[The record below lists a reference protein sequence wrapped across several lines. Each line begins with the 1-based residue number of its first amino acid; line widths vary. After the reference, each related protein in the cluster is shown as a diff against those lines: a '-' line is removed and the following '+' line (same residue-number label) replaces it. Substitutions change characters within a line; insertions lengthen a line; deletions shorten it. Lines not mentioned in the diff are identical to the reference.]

1 MNAFARSNLAVAMLR
16 LEEARHS
23 LSTLQHRPRK
33 TFEEVC
39 ELFKSI
45 GAIEW
50 SVREAQ
56 RLVEAA
62 TGIEDVAEKMESADT
77 LPAPDSETRRMSG

>member
-1 MNAFARSNLAVAMLR
+1 MNAFARSNLSVALLR
-16 LEEARHS
+16 LQEAKHS
-23 LSTLQHRPRK
+23 LETLQHRPRR

-56 RLVEAA
+56 RLVENA
-62 TGIEDVAEKMESADT
+62 TALDEMESTDT
-77 LPAPDSETRRMSG
+77 LPMPPESGARRAGG